1 MNKSE
6 YISHLFI
13 EITCMNTKLDS
24 MGKSLKKNLLIQK
37 RNKKMQILRKMTD
50 TNFIKKEYYQE
61 EKLL

>member
-13 EITCMNTKLDS
+13 EITYMNTKLDS

>member
-13 EITCMNTKLDS
+13 EITYMNTKLDS

-50 TNFIKKEYYQE
+50 TNFIKNEYYQE

>member
-6 YISHLFI
+6 YISYLFI

>member
-6 YISHLFI
+6 YISYLFI
-13 EITCMNTKLDS
+13 EITYMNTKLDS